1 MALSAS
7 DKREIEVLIRK
18 EIKDFVGSNTM
29 KQFEEKM
36 ITLIA
41 NEVKRGKVNSEVK
54 EVVIKIFTEFY
65 EYMWTQR
72 ATWSPRLR
80 RA

>member
-1 MALSAS
+1 
-7 DKREIEVLIRK
+7 
-18 EIKDFVGSNTM
+18 
-29 KQFEEKM
+29 M
-36 ITLIA
+36 INLIA

-72 ATWSPRLR
+72 ASWSPRLR